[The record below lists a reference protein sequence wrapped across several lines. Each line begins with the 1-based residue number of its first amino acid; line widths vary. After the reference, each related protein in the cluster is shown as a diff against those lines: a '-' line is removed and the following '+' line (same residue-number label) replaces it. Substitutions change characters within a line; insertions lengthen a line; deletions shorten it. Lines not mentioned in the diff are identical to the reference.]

1 MPAGAGGPE
10 QSPVVAPAPGA
21 GPERT
26 RYRGAWSSR
35 LDSPRATALVSLAG
49 ASTFVV
55 LRLALAAKGRISHFV
70 LAAPPYSH
78 AGRVPRALE
87 LIHGIGYDGQFY
99 FRLALDPADL
109 HRTAYGITIDAP
121 FRLERIAYPALSWL
135 LALGRPGAVV
145 WSLVAVNVLAL
156 TALGAMAGTL
166 ARRSGRH
173 ALWGLLLVGYS
184 GFVFSLGRDL
194 TEPLAAAAMVGALLA
209 IRHRRPVLAG
219 AAFTVGVLSRET
231 VLVAVGAVALVRLFE
246 MARGR
251 ARPGRADASWA
262 VPVVAF
268 VAWQVVCWA
277 ATATVPFASNLRD
290 NSGALLRPLLHAV
303 SSSLRQLSPH
313 HAAVDIWV
321 VELAALALVVGAA
334 LWSVR
339 SSEAPA
345 HERLALVLY
354 ALSMCTYSAYVWG
367 DHNDLRTLVEPYLLA
382 VVVLLGTRRRLGVLA
397 LVLLVPLGL
406 AAGHRVL
413 AL

>member
-1 MPAGAGGPE
+1 MTPSDRGGRPRHRR
-10 QSPVVAPAPGA
+10 QWA
-21 GPERT
+21 
-26 RYRGAWSSR
+26 SR
-35 LDSPRATALVSLAG
+35 LDSPWATGLVTLAG
-49 ASTFVV
+49 ASAFVL

-109 HRTAYGITIDAP
+109 HHTAYGITLDAP

-145 WSLVAVNVLAL
+145 WSLVAVNVLSL
-156 TALGAMAGTL
+156 TALGAMAGVL

-173 ALWGLLLVGYS
+173 ALWGLLLVGFS

-194 TEPLAAAAMVGALLA
+194 TEPLAAAAMVGGLLA
-209 IRHRRPVLAG
+209 SRQRRPVLAG

-231 VLVAVGAVALVRLFE
+231 VLVAAGALGVVRLVE

-251 ARPGRADASWA
+251 ARPGRADAAWA
-262 VPVVAF
+262 LPLVAF
-268 VAWQVVCWA
+268 AGWQLVCWA
-277 ATATVPFASNLRD
+277 ETSTVPFASNLRD
-290 NSGALLRPLLHAV
+290 NSGALLRPLLHAL
-303 SSSLRQLSPH
+303 SSSLGQLSPH
-313 HAAVDIWV
+313 HAAVDIWL
-321 VELAALALVVGAA
+321 VELAVLALFVAAA

-339 SSEAPA
+339 ASEAPP

-354 ALSMCTYSAYVWG
+354 ALGMCTYSAYVWG
-367 DHNDLRTLVEPYLLA
+367 DHNDLRTLVEPYLFA

-397 LVLLVPLGL
+397 VVLLVPLALG
-406 AAGHRVL
+406 AGHRVL
-413 AL
+413 SL